1 MLFSE
6 CLGRDGE
13 KLGRQGGR
21 NKWRVNM
28 GRVVNVGGEYRKG
41 WRGGRDMLKGG

>member
-1 MLFSE
+1 MIVLFSE
-6 CLGRDGE
+6 CLGRDGG

-28 GRVVNVGGEYRKG
+28 GRGGEC
-41 WRGGRDMLKGG
+41 RG